1 MADQTLIAGPWTG
14 SLLGELMCWQGYLR
28 SQCKNYNK
36 TIVVVSNKSHAFLYR
51 DFASEIIEPENLE
64 DIHGTRLLPHDVP
77 VRWVSQQPVVDD
89 QIFNSL
95 AKTTA
100 KKKFSLAICASVSD
114 QFTKK
119 DWAEIAA
126 SQPIEMDIAWVSDI
140 GEAHI
145 LGGSDY
151 RKRALGSVASAIR
164 ASNIVIAPSGG
175 IAALSG
181 LCGIPYITWL
191 PTNLVNLYKDI
202 WNPMSTSGVAFK
214 GHPKASQVIEA
225 IKRIYEMQ
233 ANQDKEMY
241 QD

>member
-1 MADQTLIAGPWTG
+1 
-14 SLLGELMCWQGYLR
+14 MCWQGYLR
-28 SQCKNYNK
+28 SQCKNYSK
-36 TIVVVSNKSHAFLYR
+36 TIVISNKAHAFLYR
-51 DFASEIIEPENLE
+51 DFASEIIEPEDLG
-64 DIHGTRLLPHDVP
+64 DIPGTRLLPHDVP
-77 VRWVSQQPVVDD
+77 VRWVSQQPVVDN
-89 QIFNSL
+89 QIFKSL
-95 AKTTA
+95 AKNTI
-100 KKKFSLAICASVSD
+100 KKFSLTICASISD

-126 SQPIEMDIAWVSDI
+126 NQTIDMDIAWVSDI

-145 LGGSDY
+145 LGGYDY
-151 RKRALGSVASAIR
+151 RKRTLGSVTSAIR
-164 ASNIVIAPSGG
+164 ASNIVIAPSSG

-181 LCGIPYITWL
+181 LCGVPYITWL

-214 GHPKASQVIEA
+214 GHPKASQVVEA